1 MASTRTCAE
10 YSQSRSTPKW
20 YGDSWPR
27 ISKAAAVTQVARETV
42 SAAVARERSGD
53 TDSTASLEPATD
65 GKQPTNQPV
74 SPSISLT
81 RKPGTVDKTQPI
93 SATPTKVNIAGTGAG
108 KSLDGVPNAIKDDPC
123 TTAQDNAPSA
133 SAVDPQNSPNAD
145 QNEQAAVDEDSKVK
159 AQEPSSWF
167 SWLPMTGASAPPQE
181 AQATEDD
188 AVANRLPRTE
198 ELGSRS
204 LDGENT
210 GIVTGQQEHNQ
221 APDRQH
227 GEMSQ
232 TQQYGKSWL
241 GYWYRGN
248 GLTTMAGHDAL
259 KPTSEQ
265 QNKDNATADEEFQAE
280 TTTVPSQTT
289 TESSPI
295 PPRASVWAFW
305 SRANAGPPEDPVDD
319 KGGPKDPSPTDAIAG
334 EGKDQ
339 PKSAKPKPS
348 QPKSPQ
354 INEPPRKPEQGLLPT
369 VEDNTSQKAASTS
382 APVKTPDTA
391 LKQVSQRPES
401 SNMAIPLIH
410 DTYSPTDTESLLS
423 HLTRMFLPGKYSHPR
438 HTSLVQ
444 HPPRIKRALA
454 IGVHGFFPA
463 QFVRTFI
470 GRPTGTSFKFASTAA
485 DAIKD
490 WTAKRGYEC
499 EVEAIAL
506 EGEGKIAERVDLLWK
521 LMLNWIEKIR
531 KADFVLV
538 ACHSQGVPVAM
549 MLVAKL
555 IEFGCLHS
563 ARVGVCA
570 MAGINLGPF
579 PDYKSRLFSG
589 SSAGELFEFSDSK
602 SGVSKRY
609 EDALRIAV
617 KHGVRVVFIGSIDDQ
632 LVPLEVSLP
641 IST

>member
-1 MASTRTCAE
+1 M
-10 YSQSRSTPKW
+10 
-20 YGDSWPR
+20 
-27 ISKAAAVTQVARETV
+27 TQVARETI

-65 GKQPTNQPV
+65 GKQPINQPV
-74 SPSISLT
+74 SPSRSLT
-81 RKPGTVDKTQPI
+81 QNRGTIDKPQPI
-93 SATPTKVNIAGTGAG
+93 SATRNKVSIAGTGAR
-108 KSLDGVPNAIKDDPC
+108 KSLDGVPKAVKHEPCAI
-123 TTAQDNAPSA
+123 AQDNPPRA
-133 SAVDPQNSPNAD
+133 STIDSQSSRGPD
-145 QNEQAAVDEDSKVK
+145 HNEQAPVGEDSKAK
-159 AQEPSSWF
+159 AQEPSGWF
-167 SWLPMTGASAPPQE
+167 SWLPMTGASAPPPE
-181 AQATEDD
+181 AHPKQGDTI
-188 AVANRLPRTE
+188 ANNPPQTE
-198 ELGSRS
+198 EVGSMS
-204 LDGENT
+204 LDENSGAT
-210 GIVTGQQEHNQ
+210 TGQQAYNQ
-221 APDRQH
+221 APDAQH

-248 GLTTMAGHDAL
+248 ESTTTAGDDAL

-265 QNKDNATADEEFQAE
+265 KNKDSVTTDEEFQTQ
-280 TTTVPSQTT
+280 TTIVPSQST

-305 SRANAGPPEDPVDD
+305 SRANAGPPESPVDD
-319 KGGPKDPSPTDAIAG
+319 KGVPKGPSPSDAIAADS
-334 EGKDQ
+334 KDQ
-339 PKSAKPKPS
+339 PKSAKSKPS
-348 QPKSPQ
+348 QSKSPQ
-354 INEPPRKPEQGLLPT
+354 AKEPPREPEQVLPPVFQDT
-369 VEDNTSQKAASTS
+369 TSQKAASKS
-382 APVKTPDTA
+382 AAVKTPDSA
-391 LKQVSQRPES
+391 PRQMSQRPEP
-401 SNMAIPLIH
+401 SNMAVPLIH
-410 DTYSPTDTESLLS
+410 DTYSPTETESLLS
-423 HLTRMFLPGKYSHPR
+423 HLTRMFLPGKYSDPR

-463 QFVRTFI
+463 QLVRTFI

-506 EGEGKIAERVDLLWK
+506 EGEGKIGERVDLLWK

-555 IEFGCLHS
+555 IEFGCLHL

-617 KHGVRVVFIGSIDDQ
+617 KHRVRVVFIGSIDDQ
-632 LVPLEVSLP
+632 LVPLEVSF
-641 IST
+641 SAFR